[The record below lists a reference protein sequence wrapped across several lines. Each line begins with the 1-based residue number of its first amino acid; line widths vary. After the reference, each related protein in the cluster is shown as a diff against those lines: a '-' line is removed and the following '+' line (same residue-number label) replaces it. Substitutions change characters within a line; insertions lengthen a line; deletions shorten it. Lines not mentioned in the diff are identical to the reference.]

1 MYDVASLLCVL
12 QLAAR
17 AYREVEDYLGYQSCT
32 TLTFSD
38 ALCFRLHL
46 RKTGA
51 FLSIKPVDDI
61 KSLPTLK
68 VTTKQAKLVELL
80 LLQLLHYFSKGLLRS
95 RVRGLRRPTLLGT
108 AASISTPF
116 LLTSM
121 AFEEC
126 VILGLGSS
134 RSPRLLL
141 ELGIQQA
148 SSSPVAAVVVRGTTQ
163 WREKSRYR

>member
-1 MYDVASLLCVL
+1 M
-12 QLAAR
+12 
-17 AYREVEDYLGYQSCT
+17 
-32 TLTFSD
+32 
-38 ALCFRLHL
+38 
-46 RKTGA
+46 
-51 FLSIKPVDDI
+51 DDI

>member
-80 LLQLLHYFSKGLLRS
+80 LLLQLLLHSSKGLLLRRS
-95 RVRGLRRPTLLGT
+95 KRRPTLLGT

-148 SSSPVAAVVVRGTTQ
+148 SSSSPVAAVVVRGDDAVE
-163 WREKSRYR
+163 REK

>member
-12 QLAAR
+12 QLATR

-80 LLQLLHYFSKGLLRS
+80 LLLQLLLHSSKGLLLRRS
-95 RVRGLRRPTLLGT
+95 KRRPTLLGT

-134 RSPRLLL
+134 RSPRLHL

-148 SSSPVAAVVVRGTTQ
+148 SSSSPPVAVVVRGDDAVE
-163 WREKSRYR
+163 REK

>member
-80 LLQLLHYFSKGLLRS
+80 LLQLLLHSCKGLLLRRS
-95 RVRGLRRPTLLGT
+95 KRRPTLLGT

-148 SSSPVAAVVVRGTTQ
+148 SSSPVAAVVLVRGTTQ

>member
-80 LLQLLHYFSKGLLRS
+80 LLLQLLLHSCKGLLLRRS
-95 RVRGLRRPTLLGT
+95 KRRPTLLGT

>member
-68 VTTKQAKLVELL
+68 VTTKQAKLVEPLLL
-80 LLQLLHYFSKGLLRS
+80 LLQLLLHSSKGLLLRRS
-95 RVRGLRRPTLLGT
+95 KRRPTLLGT

-141 ELGIQQA
+141 EPGIQQA
-148 SSSPVAAVVVRGTTQ
+148 SSSSPVAAVVVRGDDAVE
-163 WREKSRYR
+163 REK

>member
-80 LLQLLHYFSKGLLRS
+80 LLLQLLLHSSKGLLRRS
-95 RVRGLRRPTLLGT
+95 KRRPTLLGT

>member
-1 MYDVASLLCVL
+1 M
-12 QLAAR
+12 AALR
-17 AYREVEDYLGYQSCT
+17 PRLPPKLYYVNFFRCT
-32 TLTFSD
+32 LFST
-38 ALCFRLHL
+38 APEENG
-46 RKTGA
+46 GA

-80 LLQLLHYFSKGLLRS
+80 LLLQLLLHSSKGLLLRRS
-95 RVRGLRRPTLLGT
+95 KRRPTLLGT

-141 ELGIQQA
+141 EPGIQQA
-148 SSSPVAAVVVRGTTQ
+148 SSSPVAVVVRGDDAVE
-163 WREKSRYR
+163 REK

>member
-80 LLQLLHYFSKGLLRS
+80 LLLLQLLLHSSKGLLLRRS
-95 RVRGLRRPTLLGT
+95 KRRPTLLGT

-141 ELGIQQA
+141 EPGIQQA
-148 SSSPVAAVVVRGTTQ
+148 SSSPVAVVVVRGDDAVE
-163 WREKSRYR
+163 REK

>member
-46 RKTGA
+46 RKTGGFPIHKA
-51 FLSIKPVDDI
+51 SGWYKEPSNPQGHHQAS
-61 KSLPTLK
+61 KATAAPAPT
-68 VTTKQAKLVELL
+68 V
-80 LLQLLHYFSKGLLRS
+80 LHS
-95 RVRGLRRPTLLGT
+95 RVGLGGGSST
-108 AASISTPF
+108 ASISTPF

-126 VILGLGSS
+126 VILGLEAHVATLIF
-134 RSPRLLL
+134 R
-141 ELGIQQA
+141 INV
-148 SSSPVAAVVVRGTTQ
+148 PVQ
-163 WREKSRYR
+163 LPDFEKKPWSMFGEYFWPVKMISIDWLDTWIYFV

>member
-68 VTTKQAKLVELL
+68 VTTKQAKLVEPLLL
-80 LLQLLHYFSKGLLRS
+80 LLQLLLHSSKGLLLRRS
-95 RVRGLRRPTLLGT
+95 KRRPTLLGT

-148 SSSPVAAVVVRGTTQ
+148 SSSSAVAAVVVRGDDAVE
-163 WREKSRYR
+163 REK